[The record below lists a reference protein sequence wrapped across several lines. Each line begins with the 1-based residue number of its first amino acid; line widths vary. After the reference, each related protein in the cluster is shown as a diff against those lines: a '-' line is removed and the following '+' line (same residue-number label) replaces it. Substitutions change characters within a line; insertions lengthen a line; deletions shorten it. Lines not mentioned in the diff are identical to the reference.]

1 MDIARQRMYGALGG
15 HISWANTPA
24 TDRAKRT
31 APARQGLE
39 DKFLRE
45 AGGDPKRAQ
54 NIRKAH
60 YQRMAIKS
68 AESRRRKKVA

>member
-1 MDIARQRMYGALGG
+1 MDIARQRMYGTLGG
-15 HISWANTPA
+15 HVSWANT

-31 APARQGLE
+31 APGRRGLE
-39 DKFLRE
+39 EKFLRE